1 MTATATSP
9 QFTIPQA
16 APDYHALNAMLNLYD
31 DNGRIRF
38 DADHQA
44 VDAYMQDQVE
54 PRTMRFASTRERLA
68 YLLDQGY

>member
-1 MTATATSP
+1 
-9 QFTIPQA
+9 
-16 APDYHALNAMLNLYD
+16 MLNLYD

-54 PRTMRFASTRERLA
+54 PRTTRFASTRERLA
-68 YLLDQGY
+68 YLLNQGYYDRRVR